1 MTNKE
6 FEDRKRVIIHEL
18 HNLGLAGVS
27 FTEGQL
33 IVNLI
38 NELQLP
44 QVKKLEWIEQPECCA
59 IGWYNSHGWWSNLIY
74 GVKHEIIIRYAIHKT
89 QSGYVLRSIVGIS
102 SDRSYLEYA
111 DSLDEAKQM
120 AQSHFEQTI
129 LGVFE

>member
-6 FEDRKRVIIHEL
+6 FEAKKHVIIHEL

-27 FTEGQL
+27 FAEGQL

-44 QVKKLEWIEQPECCA
+44 QVKKLEWTEQPECCA
-59 IGWYNSHGWWSNLIY
+59 IGWYNPHGRWSNLIY
-74 GVKHEIIIRYAIHKT
+74 GVKHEIIIRYAIQKT
-89 QSGYVLRSIVGIS
+89 QIGYVLKSVTGIG
-102 SDRSYLEYA
+102 SDKSYLNYA
-111 DSLDEAKQM
+111 SSLENAQQI